1 MNQPTHPAD
10 GLRQRFAGAF
20 LMEQPTG
27 DMIPTVWC
35 NPERAPEVL
44 GHLKNEFRTLY
55 DLTVID
61 ERRRTHRPMQ
71 PPSDFT
77 MVYHLLSCERNED
90 IRIKVPLAGE
100 YPRIASITDIWPA
113 ANWYEREAWDLF
125 GIGFDGHPN
134 LRRILLPI
142 YWQGHPLRKEYPAR
156 ATEMGK
162 FELPLE
168 KQLEAEHAQRIEP
181 EAYGM
186 TERHE
191 GTESMFLNLGPQ
203 HPGTHGVFRIIVQLQ
218 GEEIVDLV
226 PEIGFHHRAAEKMGE
241 RQSWHTYIPYTDRV
255 DYLGGVMN
263 EFPYVMAVEKLAGIE
278 VPDRVKVIR
287 IMLAE
292 LSRIGSHLVWYGTF
306 FQDLGGLSPVFFMFN
321 DREHLFEIITA
332 ITGGRMHPGWFRI
345 GGVAQDLPK
354 GWEKL
359 VRRFLAYMGPRLV
372 EYERIIIKNSMF
384 KLRTRG
390 IGRLTLSQALE
401 AGVTGPNLRA
411 CGIDWDLRKKR
422 PYGGY
427 DQFDFEVP
435 TAQGGDCFDRTL
447 VRVEEIHQ
455 SLRIVEQC
463 LNNMPAGHYKS
474 DHPLTTPPRKDRTL
488 RDIETLIHHFL
499 GVTWG
504 PVIPPGEVSTAVEGT
519 KGNNSYYLISDG
531 GIHPYRVRI
540 RTPSFPHLQILPE
553 MSRGLMLADLLAILG
568 NIDYVMADVDR

>member
-1 MNQPTHPAD
+1 
-10 GLRQRFAGAF
+10 
-20 LMEQPTG
+20 
-27 DMIPTVWC
+27 
-35 NPERAPEVL
+35 
-44 GHLKNEFRTLY
+44 
-55 DLTVID
+55 
-61 ERRRTHRPMQ
+61 
-71 PPSDFT
+71 
-77 MVYHLLSCERNED
+77 
-90 IRIKVPLAGE
+90 
-100 YPRIASITDIWPA
+100 
-113 ANWYEREAWDLF
+113 
-125 GIGFDGHPN
+125 
-134 LRRILLPI
+134 
-142 YWQGHPLRKEYPAR
+142 
-156 ATEMGK
+156 
-162 FELPLE
+162 
-168 KQLEAEHAQRIEP
+168 
-181 EAYGM
+181 
-186 TERHE
+186 
-191 GTESMFLNLGPQ
+191 
-203 HPGTHGVFRIIVQLQ
+203 
-218 GEEIVDLV
+218 
-226 PEIGFHHRAAEKMGE
+226 
-241 RQSWHTYIPYTDRV
+241 
-255 DYLGGVMN
+255 MN
-263 EFPYVMAVEKLAGIE
+263 EFPYVMALEQLAGIE

-359 VRRFLAYMGPRLV
+359 VRRFLAYMGSRLV

-422 PYGGY
+422 PYSGY

-463 LNNMPAGHYKS
+463 LNNMPAGHYKA

-504 PVIPPGEVSTAVEGT
+504 PVVPPGEVSTAVEGT

-540 RTPSFPHLQILPE
+540 RTPSFAHLQILPE